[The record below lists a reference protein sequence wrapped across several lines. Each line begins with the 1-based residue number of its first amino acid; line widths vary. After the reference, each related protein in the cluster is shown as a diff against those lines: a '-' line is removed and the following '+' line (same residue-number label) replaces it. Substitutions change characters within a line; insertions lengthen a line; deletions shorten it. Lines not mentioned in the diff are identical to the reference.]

1 MGKGGY
7 LGGSTVVGGF
17 GWSSVDPAAVGTWQK
32 AGKLEKRPA
41 TPAVYARPQKPQKQ
55 KRPPS
60 FDTLRVTY
68 LGAVIDAALRAHLT
82 PPFPRA
88 AQEELEKAVKKA
100 GGASEWARAQ
110 PEFKAMYEKKQRKL
124 ASKSPST
131 IQQGVVSPRKPAKPA
146 APTRRIISDTGKLNV
161 FPRDAL
167 CAERAR
173 LSAIIMDAESEI
185 GRCRKLIAGIDAK
198 LEAMTKRR

>member
-17 GWSSVDPAAVGTWQK
+17 GWSSVDPAAVGQWQK
-32 AGKLEKRPA
+32 EGKQEKRPG
-41 TPAVYARPQKPQKQ
+41 TPVVHTRRKGQ
-55 KRPPS
+55 KRPAS
-60 FDTLRVTY
+60 FDTLRITY
-68 LGAVIDAALRAHLT
+68 LGAVIDAALRAQLA

-88 AQEELEKAVKKA
+88 AQEELEKAVQKA

-131 IQQGVVSPRKPAKPA
+131 IPQGVVSPRKPAKPA
-146 APTRRIISDTGKLNV
+146 APSRRIIGDTGKQSV

-173 LSAIIMDAESEI
+173 LSAAIMDAESEI
-185 GRCRKLIAGIDAK
+185 SRCRKLIAGIDAK